1 MTTTTYE
8 PLTKDQ
14 GTVLARLLAMRT
26 GIEGNKILDAIRAQ
40 WESGEK
46 FTEAQA
52 GAMID
57 RLIKIPAGVNIHTTM
72 QVENPTPPAVVKSVK
87 IPEGTYTVLLDA
99 DDYVTLR
106 VEKASFIKDADKTMV
121 SYLYGPDNDL
131 SYKGFAFVNTT
142 GIAVWSKFK
151 NESRIVKAANIL
163 WNIAQAEAGLID
175 AHELFLQVAEAYA
188 LRSGNCI
195 RCGKTLTVPASLTRG
210 LGPVCAG
217 REGL

>member
-1 MTTTTYE
+1 MSTITHE
-8 PLTKDQ
+8 PITKDQ

-57 RLIKIPAGVNIHTTM
+57 RLVKIPAGVNIHTST
-72 QVENPTPPAVVKSVK
+72 QTSKPEPVKSVK
-87 IPEGTYTVLLDA
+87 IHEGTYTVLLGA